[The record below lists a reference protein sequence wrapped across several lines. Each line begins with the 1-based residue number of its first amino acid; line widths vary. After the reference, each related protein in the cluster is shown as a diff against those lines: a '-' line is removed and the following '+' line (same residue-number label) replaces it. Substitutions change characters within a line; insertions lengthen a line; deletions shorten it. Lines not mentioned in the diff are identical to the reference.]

1 MIIGAPGVFNWKGAV
16 IRISDY
22 YLNTSSGIK
31 SRRKRQDNTLDLY
44 KFDEKFIPDVA
55 KISQLEPSGYFG
67 IDLHAFFFN
76 LKKTTE
82 FFQHLLRFEQAT
94 RFLRESSTKME
105 SYSTSLALHV
115 QPT

>member
-1 MIIGAPGVFNWKGAV
+1 MRIQYFFLTKKEEMIIGAPGVFNWKGAV

-44 KFDEKFIPDVA
+44 KFEEKFIPDVA

-67 IDLHAFFFN
+67 IDLLYTCF
-76 LKKTTE
+76 
-82 FFQHLLRFEQAT
+82 
-94 RFLRESSTKME
+94 
-105 SYSTSLALHV
+105 
-115 QPT
+115 